1 MTWEFASKTAICE
14 SYLFMLRAAFLLN
27 GLKSVKSSFRQLK
40 RIAIGVLVTASA
52 SQVGMSADEPEFP
65 PVEKVLEGFV
75 KSESRSPDGQTLGNI
90 WTRDRDAQM
99 FVELPKD
106 FASKRYFVA
115 LTISS
120 GDEFAGLQSG
130 DYYVYWRMYNK
141 RLALILPNVETRS
154 NGEPESK
161 ASVKRLF
168 TDTVL
173 LDVAIIS
180 MVPRGGPL
188 IDGDALFVNQ
198 ATKFFGP
205 STRISDPQLTKIVKA
220 KAFSKNIEIAFEVV
234 AQGGQLQ
241 TLHYSLSEVPEDNGY
256 HPRKSDERIGY
267 FSTSYTDLGSYDR
280 DKTKTR
286 FINRWRLEKRDPSL
300 KISPPVTPIRF
311 YVEHTTPVRYRRW
324 VKQGIEYWNKAFE
337 KVGFADAVEVYY
349 QDART
354 GAFMDLDPEDV
365 QYNFVRWLNNNE
377 GTAIGPSRVHPMTG
391 EILDADIILTDGWI
405 RHFNFQFQK
414 MMPDVATEGMSGE
427 TMAWLSEHPTWDPRV
442 RFAAP
447 ENQQFV
453 ASRIAKD
460 ALLPWNGHPATKVDG
475 RMIGN
480 EAYDGLLG
488 RVSQI
493 NGMCLAARGKQL
505 DIAMA
510 RMALDLLAAAD
521 EEPVTPAAENPE
533 KKKEET
539 SEGDATKKPE
549 DAKPEDK
556 KPEEKAAEE
565 KAAEEKKA
573 EEKKAENKKADE
585 KAAIAAEEAKKKKAE
600 ALKEDMLDGMPESFI
615 GPLLAELVAHE
626 VGHTLGLRHNFKA
639 SSAYSIQQINSDELK
654 GKKPLASSVMDYL
667 PVNMTY
673 KAGEIQGDW
682 TMIGI
687 GPYDYWAIEYGYTPD
702 DAKLPELLKRVAEPE
717 LQYATDEDTTGP
729 DPLARRYDFSSDPLA
744 YAQNQAEVI
753 KSYRKRLLDKFV
765 SDGDSWSKA
774 RRGYELTLVKQMDS
788 LQMVGNW
795 IGGAFVNR
803 DKKGDPQ
810 NRQSLVPVDAAVQ
823 RKSLEFVYQNAF
835 RDEAFGLTT
844 ELMQRLTI
852 DKWWDDGM
860 NVMDDSTFPIHDR
873 ILAMQASVLTKL
885 MSPTTLRRVLDNEQM
900 ISADKDALVLP
911 ELMDGIKEEIWSELG
926 KKPEGEVTTRKP
938 RISSLRRNLQREH
951 MERLIDLVI
960 MDSGNAAMKP
970 ISTIAMMQLRD
981 LKRQIDG
988 VIEAR
993 VGLDAYSAAHLS
1005 EASSRIAKAIDGQF
1019 IYNMPKS
1026 FGSGLQNILILG
1038 QPEPKSENE

>member
-1 MTWEFASKTAICE
+1 MSNSHFLPTGYCFVTL
-14 SYLFMLRAAFLLN
+14 SYRCFAAFCVLACLL
-27 GLKSVKSSFRQLK
+27 SSPL
-40 RIAIGVLVTASA
+40 AVVHA
-52 SQVGMSADEPEFP
+52 ADEPEFP
-65 PVEKVLEGFV
+65 PIEKVTEGFV
-75 KSESRSPDGQTLGNI
+75 KSESKSPDGQTLGNI
-90 WTRDRDAQM
+90 WTREKDSQM
-99 FVELPKD
+99 YLELPKD
-106 FASKRYFVA
+106 FANKRYFVA

-120 GDEFAGLQSG
+120 GNEFAGLQSG

-173 LDVAIIS
+173 LDVPIIT

-188 IDGDALFVNQ
+188 VDADALFVNQ
-198 ATKFFGP
+198 ASKFFGP
-205 STRISDPQLTKIVKA
+205 GTRITDPLLTKIVKA
-220 KAFSKNIEIAFEVV
+220 KVFSKNVEIAFEVV
-234 AQGGQLQ
+234 GQGGQLQ

-256 HPRKSDERIGY
+256 RPRKSDERIGY

-286 FINRWRLEKRDPSL
+286 YVNRWRLEKRDPSL

-311 YVEHTTPVRYRRW
+311 YIEHTTPVRYRRW
-324 VKQGIEYWNKAFE
+324 VKQGVEYWNKAFE
-337 KVGFADAVEVYY
+337 KVGFADAIEVYY

-365 QYNFVRWLNNNE
+365 QYNFIRWLNNNQ

-405 RHFNFQFQK
+405 RSFNFNFQK

-427 TMAWLSEHPTWDPRV
+427 TLAWLSDHPSWDPRV

-453 ASRIAKD
+453 ASEIAKN
-460 ALLPWNGHPATKVDG
+460 ANLPWNGHPATKVDG

-480 EAYDGLLG
+480 ELFDGLLG
-488 RVSQI
+488 RVSQL

-510 RMALDLLAAAD
+510 RMALDLL
-521 EEPVTPAAENPE
+521 EEAEAEPAVKPEAKPEDKDGE
-533 KKKEET
+533 KKKEEPT
-539 SEGDATKKPE
+539 DSKPDAKAAEDKKP
-549 DAKPEDK
+549 DDKNPEDK
-556 KPEEKAAEE
+556 KPAESKDEKKEEKSVVT
-565 KAAEEKKA
+565 
-573 EEKKAENKKADE
+573 AD
-585 KAAIAAEEAKKKKAE
+585 AKKKPDAP
-600 ALKEDMLDGMPESFI
+600 KEDMLDGMPESFI

-639 SSAYSIQQINSDELK
+639 SSAYTIEQINSDELK
-654 GKKPLASSVMDYL
+654 GKKPLAASVMDYL
-667 PVNMTY
+667 PINMTY
-673 KAGEIQGDW
+673 KAGEVQGDW

-702 DAKLPELLKRVAEPE
+702 EVKLPEILKRVAEPE
-717 LQYATDEDTTGP
+717 LQYATDEDTSGP
-729 DPLARRYDFSSDPLA
+729 DPLARRYDYSKDPLA
-744 YAQNQAEVI
+744 YGKNQAEVI
-753 KSYRKRLLDKFV
+753 KAYRKRLLDKFV
-765 SDGDSWSKA
+765 SDGDSWAKA
-774 RRGYELTLVKQMDS
+774 RKGYELTLVKQMDS
-788 LQMVGNW
+788 LQMVANW

-810 NRQSLVPVDAAVQ
+810 NRQSLVPVDAEVQ

-835 RDEAFGLTT
+835 RDEAFGLTP

-873 ILAMQASVLTKL
+873 ILAIQASVLTKL

-900 ISADKDALVLP
+900 IPSDKDALVLP
-911 ELMDGIKEEIWSELG
+911 ELMDGLQKEIWSELS
-926 KKPEGEVTTRKP
+926 KKPEGEVTARKP

-960 MDSGNAAMKP
+960 TDSGNAAMKP
-970 ISTIAMMQLRD
+970 ISTLAMMQLRD

-988 VIEAR
+988 VVEAR
-993 VGLDAYSAAHLS
+993 ASLDSYSAAHLT
-1005 EASSRIAKAIDGQF
+1005 EASARIAKAIDGQF
-1019 IYNMPKS
+1019 IYNLPKN
-1026 FGSGLQNILILG
+1026 FGRNTPTLLILG
-1038 QPEPKSENE
+1038 QPEGSGEKN